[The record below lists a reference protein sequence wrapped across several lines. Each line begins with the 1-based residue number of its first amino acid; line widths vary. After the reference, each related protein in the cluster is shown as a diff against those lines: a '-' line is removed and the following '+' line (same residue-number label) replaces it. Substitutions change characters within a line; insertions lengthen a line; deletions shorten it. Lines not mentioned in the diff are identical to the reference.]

1 MRTADL
7 LLGGHSRYISLQTLS
22 LSLYNTLTAFYRQ
35 DYGEEEGYGE
45 EDAAENDEAVVEDAP
60 KETEA
65 AKQ

>member
-1 MRTADL
+1 MDIQDTF
-7 LLGGHSRYISLQTLS
+7 HSKLS
-22 LSLYNTLTAFYRQ
+22 FSIYKTLTAFYRQ